1 MIEIKTYQD
10 LTSVGEVEQKRM
22 DFVLEA
28 IREHKASEAY
38 RIAKDAELYAS
49 GRNATIMNYQKL
61 LYTLTGKA
69 VPDNYSANHKCASG
83 FFKRFVTQEAA
94 YLLGNGITF
103 ENDVTKGKLGK
114 NIDSV
119 LYKGAKSALIQAVS
133 FGFYNK
139 DHIEMYDMT
148 EFVPLYDEENG
159 ALMAG
164 IRFWQIDDSKP
175 LRATLFELD
184 GYTDYIKRKGE
195 DIAVLNDKRTYIQ
208 VVKSSE
214 ADGEV
219 IYDGQNYPTFPIVP
233 LWANPE
239 KQSELVGKRE
249 QIDCY
254 DLIKSGFANDL
265 DDASMI
271 YWTITNAGGMDDI
284 DLARFIERMKTV
296 KAATIDGDEGMKAE
310 AHTMDVPYQ
319 SREAYLSRLEK
330 DLYKDCMA
338 LDTEQIAA
346 GNVTATQIEAAY
358 EPLNQKTDEFELCLH
373 EFINGILAV
382 AGIEDTA
389 TFTRSQIVNRKEE
402 IETLLTSGEY
412 LDSEYITEKVL
423 TLLGDGDKVEEI
435 LQRKGAEEIDRYGSV
450 ENETMEDEDVLPD
463 DEDED
468 VDEEDLDTS
477 EEEAQLDEKYLTEYA
492 NDVLKMLGDLVGEE
506 VYTFEEV
513 TPLTEDGEEN
523 SYLNDFSKQIM
534 EMLDNLLN
542 GGENNGK
549 R

>member
-1 MIEIKTYQD
+1 MFKIRTYND
-10 LTSVGEVEQKRM
+10 LLAIGENEQKRM
-22 DFVLEA
+22 DFVLDA
-28 IREHKASEAY
+28 IRQHKASEAY

-103 ENDVTKGKLGK
+103 ENDATKDKLGK

-139 DHIEMYDMT
+139 DHIEMYNLT

-159 ALMAG
+159 SLMAG
-164 IRFWQIDDSKP
+164 IRFWQIDDTKP
-175 LRATLFELD
+175 LRATLFEVD
-184 GYTDYIKRKGE
+184 GYTDYIKRKND
-195 DIAVLNDKRTYIQ
+195 DIEVLNDKRAYIQ

-214 ADGEV
+214 ADGET
-219 IYDGQNYPTFPIVP
+219 IYDFDNYPSFPIVP

-239 KQSELVGKRE
+239 RQSELVGKRE

-330 DLYKDCMA
+330 DLYKDSMA

-358 EPLNQKTDEFELCLH
+358 EPLNQKTDEFELCIH
-373 EFINGILAV
+373 EFINGVLAV

-389 TFTRSQIVNRKEE
+389 TFKRSQIVNRKEE
-402 IETLLTSGEY
+402 TEMLLLAAEY
-412 LDSEYITEKVL
+412 LDDETMLRKLPFLTEDEIE
-423 TLLGDGDKVEEI
+423 GI
-435 LQRKGAEEIDRYGSV
+435 LQRKGAEEIDRYSQLEAENEELKAQQNQIV
-450 ENETMEDEDVLPD
+450 ENPVEIVGNI
-463 DEDED
+463 
-468 VDEEDLDTS
+468 EE
-477 EEEAQLDEKYLTEYA
+477 
-492 NDVLKMLGDLVGEE
+492 
-506 VYTFEEV
+506 
-513 TPLTEDGEEN
+513 
-523 SYLNDFSKQIM
+523 
-534 EMLDNLLN
+534 
-542 GGENNGK
+542 
-549 R
+549 

>member
-1 MIEIKTYQD
+1 VIEIKTYQD

-28 IREHKASEAY
+28 IREHKQSEAY

-103 ENDVTKGKLGK
+103 ENDTTKDKLGK

-139 DHIEMYDMT
+139 DHIEMYDLT

-184 GYTDYIKRKGE
+184 GYTDYIKRKDE

-214 ADGEV
+214 ADGDI
-219 IYDGQNYPTFPIVP
+219 IYDGQNYHTFPIVP

-271 YWTITNAGGMDDI
+271 YWTITNAGGMTDI
-284 DLARFIERMKTV
+284 DLAKFLERMKVV
-296 KAATIDGDEGMKAE
+296 KAAIVDGDEGVKAE
-310 AHTMDVPYQ
+310 AHTLDVPYQ

-358 EPLNQKTDEFELCLH
+358 EPLNQKTDEFELCVID
-373 EFINGILAV
+373 FINGILQV
-382 AGIEDTA
+382 AGIEDTP
-389 TFTRSQIVNRKEE
+389 TFERSYIRNQQ
-402 IETLLTSGEY
+402 ETVDMILAAAEY
-412 LDSEYITEKVL
+412 LDDETILKKLPFVSVDEASEILRKRDAEEMARYTVNAPVV
-423 TLLGDGDKVEEI
+423 VEE
-435 LQRKGAEEIDRYGSV
+435 
-450 ENETMEDEDVLPD
+450 
-463 DEDED
+463 
-468 VDEEDLDTS
+468 
-477 EEEAQLDEKYLTEYA
+477 
-492 NDVLKMLGDLVGEE
+492 
-506 VYTFEEV
+506 
-513 TPLTEDGEEN
+513 
-523 SYLNDFSKQIM
+523 
-534 EMLDNLLN
+534 
-542 GGENNGK
+542 
-549 R
+549 

>member
-1 MIEIKTYQD
+1 
-10 LTSVGEVEQKRM
+10 M
-22 DFVLEA
+22 DFVLDA
-28 IREHKASEAY
+28 IRQHKASEAY

-103 ENDVTKGKLGK
+103 ENDATKDKLGK

-139 DHIEMYDMT
+139 DHIEMYDLT

-159 ALMAG
+159 SLMAG
-164 IRFWQIDDSKP
+164 IRFWQIDDTKP
-175 LRATLFELD
+175 LRATLFEVD
-184 GYTDYIKRKGE
+184 GYTDYIKRKND
-195 DIAVLNDKRTYIQ
+195 DIEVLNDKRAYIQ

-214 ADGEV
+214 ADGDV
-219 IYDGQNYPTFPIVP
+219 IYDYKNYPSFPIVP

-330 DLYKDCMA
+330 DLYKDSMA

-346 GNVTATQIEAAY
+346 GQVTATQIEAAY
-358 EPLNQKTDEFELCLH
+358 EPLNEKTDEFELCIH
-373 EFINGILAV
+373 EFINGILAI

-389 TFTRSQIVNRKEE
+389 TFKRSQIVNRKEE
-402 IETLLTSGEY
+402 TEMLL
-412 LDSEYITEKVL
+412 LAAEYIDDETMLRKLPFLTEDEI
-423 TLLGDGDKVEEI
+423 DGI
-435 LQRKGAEEIDRYGSV
+435 LQRKGAEEIDRYAQLEK
-450 ENETMEDEDVLPD
+450 ENEELKAQQNGIVVEQPI
-463 DEDED
+463 
-468 VDEEDLDTS
+468 EETEIV
-477 EEEAQLDEKYLTEYA
+477 EE
-492 NDVLKMLGDLVGEE
+492 
-506 VYTFEEV
+506 
-513 TPLTEDGEEN
+513 
-523 SYLNDFSKQIM
+523 
-534 EMLDNLLN
+534 
-542 GGENNGK
+542 
-549 R
+549 

>member
-1 MIEIKTYQD
+1 M
-10 LTSVGEVEQKRM
+10 G
-22 DFVLEA
+22 FVLDA
-28 IREHKASEAY
+28 IRQHKASEAY

-103 ENDVTKGKLGK
+103 ENDATKDKLGK

-139 DHIEMYDMT
+139 DHIEMYDLT

-159 ALMAG
+159 SLMAG
-164 IRFWQIDDSKP
+164 IRFWQIDDTKP
-175 LRATLFELD
+175 LRATLFEVD
-184 GYTDYIKRKGE
+184 GYTDYIKRKND
-195 DIAVLNDKRTYIQ
+195 DIEVLNDKRAYIQ

-214 ADGEV
+214 ADGET
-219 IYDGQNYPTFPIVP
+219 IYDFDNYPTFPIVP

-330 DLYKDCMA
+330 DLYKDSMA

-358 EPLNQKTDEFELCLH
+358 EPLNEKTDEFELCIH
-373 EFINGILAV
+373 EFINGILAI

-389 TFTRSQIVNRKEE
+389 TFKRSQIVNRKEE
-402 IETLLTSGEY
+402 TEMLL
-412 LDSEYITEKVL
+412 LAAEYIDDETMLRKLPFLTEDEI
-423 TLLGDGDKVEEI
+423 DGI
-435 LQRKGAEEIDRYGSV
+435 LQRKGAEEIDRYAQLEK
-450 ENETMEDEDVLPD
+450 ENEELKAQQNGIVVEQPI
-463 DEDED
+463 
-468 VDEEDLDTS
+468 EETEIV
-477 EEEAQLDEKYLTEYA
+477 EE
-492 NDVLKMLGDLVGEE
+492 
-506 VYTFEEV
+506 
-513 TPLTEDGEEN
+513 
-523 SYLNDFSKQIM
+523 
-534 EMLDNLLN
+534 
-542 GGENNGK
+542 
-549 R
+549 

>member
-1 MIEIKTYQD
+1 MFKIRTYND
-10 LTSVGEVEQKRM
+10 LLAIGENEQKRM
-22 DFVLEA
+22 GFVLDA
-28 IREHKASEAY
+28 IRQHKASEAY

-103 ENDVTKGKLGK
+103 ENDATKDKLGK

-139 DHIEMYDMT
+139 DHIEMYDLT

-159 ALMAG
+159 SLMAG
-164 IRFWQIDDSKP
+164 IRFWQIDDTKP
-175 LRATLFELD
+175 LRATLFEVD
-184 GYTDYIKRKGE
+184 GYTDYIKRKND
-195 DIAVLNDKRTYIQ
+195 DIEVLNDKRAYIQ

-214 ADGEV
+214 ADGDV
-219 IYDGQNYPTFPIVP
+219 IYDYKNYPSFPIVP

-330 DLYKDCMA
+330 DLYKDSMA

-346 GNVTATQIEAAY
+346 GQVTATQIEAAY
-358 EPLNQKTDEFELCLH
+358 EPLNQKTDEFELCIH
-373 EFINGILAV
+373 EFINGILAI

-389 TFTRSQIVNRKEE
+389 TFKRSQIVNRKEE
-402 IETLLTSGEY
+402 TEMLLLAAEY
-412 LDSEYITEKVL
+412 LDDETILRKLPLLTEDEIE
-423 TLLGDGDKVEEI
+423 GI
-435 LQRKGAEEIDRYGSV
+435 LQRKDAEEIDRYSQLEAENEELKAQQNRIV
-450 ENETMEDEDVLPD
+450 ENPVEIVENI
-463 DEDED
+463 
-468 VDEEDLDTS
+468 EE
-477 EEEAQLDEKYLTEYA
+477 
-492 NDVLKMLGDLVGEE
+492 
-506 VYTFEEV
+506 
-513 TPLTEDGEEN
+513 
-523 SYLNDFSKQIM
+523 
-534 EMLDNLLN
+534 
-542 GGENNGK
+542 
-549 R
+549 

>member
-1 MIEIKTYQD
+1 MVRIKTYQD
-10 LTSVGEVEQKRM
+10 LKSVGEIEKDRM
-22 DFVLEA
+22 AFVLSA
-28 IREHKASEAY
+28 IGEHKSSDIYRTAVEAE
-38 RIAKDAELYAS
+38 KYAS

-69 VPDNYSANHKCASG
+69 VPDNYTANHKCASG

-103 ENDVTKGKLGK
+103 EKKDTKDKLGK
-114 NIDSV
+114 NIDAV

-133 FGFYNK
+133 FGFYNN
-139 DHIEMYDMT
+139 DHIEMYDLM

-164 IRFWQIDDSKP
+164 IRFWQIDNSKP
-175 LRATLFELD
+175 LRATLFEVD
-184 GYTDYIKRKGE
+184 GYTDYIKRNGE
-195 DIAVLNDKRTYIQ
+195 DIAVLNEKRTYIQ

-219 IYDGQNYPTFPIVP
+219 IYDGKNYPSFPIVP

-271 YWTITNAGGMDDI
+271 YWTITNAGGMTDV
-284 DLARFIERMKTV
+284 DLAKFIERMKVV
-296 KAATIDGDEGMKAE
+296 KAATIDGDDGGTKAE
-310 AHTMDVPYQ
+310 AHTIDVPYQ

-346 GNVTATQIEAAY
+346 GQVTATQIEAAY

-382 AGIEDTA
+382 AGIDDVA
-389 TFTRSQIVNRKEE
+389 TFKRSQIVNRKEE
-402 IETLLTSGEY
+402 TEMILLAAEY
-412 LDSEYITEKVL
+412 LDDETILRKLPFLTEDEIE
-423 TLLGDGDKVEEI
+423 GI
-435 LQRKGAEEIDRYGSV
+435 LQRKGAEEIDRFGA
-450 ENETMEDEDVLPD
+450 TDTDTAD
-463 DEDED
+463 DE
-468 VDEEDLDTS
+468 
-477 EEEAQLDEKYLTEYA
+477 
-492 NDVLKMLGDLVGEE
+492 
-506 VYTFEEV
+506 
-513 TPLTEDGEEN
+513 
-523 SYLNDFSKQIM
+523 I
-534 EMLDNLLN
+534 
-542 GGENNGK
+542 GGGQ
-549 R
+549 